1 MSSGSDFESDDPLE
15 RAGQS
20 ILRRLQQA
28 ADAAD
33 QNSQQAV
40 EMAQKLS
47 QQLHANRSVA
57 PLFTGRRRCTPTANG
72 EHVDCTA
79 LTAAHRTLPFGTQVK
94 VCHHGCVTV
103 QINDRGP
110 FVRGRDIDLTPAAA
124 RAIGLEDL
132 GRAGTLT
139 IGIAATDFNSV
150 CSRGSPRSTVPRRA
164 RRQARVCS
172 RIWCAP

>member
-57 PLFTGRRRCTPTANG
+57 PLFTGRRRGTPTANG

-79 LTAAHRTLPFGTQVK
+79 LTAAHRTLP
-94 VCHHGCVTV
+94 CCVTV
-103 QINDRGP
+103 RINDRGP

-164 RRQARVCS
+164 GRQARVCS